1 MEVHGCQVRK
11 IYYLTAT
18 RQYIFNTWLIRASV
32 CCNYFHVFKKKKKKG
47 YVFEDDFKILNKL
60 LIVNFCGV
68 FSAFAVDKLSEN
80 VQQTKLYRK

>member
-1 MEVHGCQVRK
+1 M
-11 IYYLTAT
+11 
-18 RQYIFNTWLIRASV
+18 SS
-32 CCNYFHVFKKKKKKG
+32 KKKKKRH
-47 YVFEDDFKILNKL
+47 VFEDDFNIPNKL

>member
-1 MEVHGCQVRK
+1 MGARLEK
-11 IYYLTAT
+11 ILSDG
-18 RQYIFNTWLIRASV
+18 RQTIYFSHLANTGFRMFQLFS
-32 CCNYFHVFKKKKKKG
+32 CLQKKKR
-47 YVFEDDFKILNKL
+47 YVFEDDFNIPNKL

>member
-11 IYYLTAT
+11 IYYLTAA
-18 RQYIFNTWLIRASV
+18 RQYIFYTWLIRASV
-32 CCNYFHVFKKKKKKG
+32 CFNYFHVFKKKKR
-47 YVFEDDFKILNKL
+47 YVFEDDFNIPNKL
-60 LIVNFCGV
+60 LILNFCGV